1 MKSRE
6 YFKKFSGICNVEDN
20 YDFYSAWLL
29 SKVNELFDWENL
41 PDTIDETVLNTYL
54 FLDGKAVFTKI
65 NDKLYA
71 LDGNYGGKPN
81 QYYLPTEIVIANP
94 ILGSHNLKIDK
105 DCVVMYNTDTDKIF
119 PCGLKQLIHQTATL
133 LADNIVSINCAQLN
147 TRVQS
152 LVVADSTIQKNSA
165 ELVMKD
171 LYSGKPYKVLE
182 DNMIDKIKVN
192 NIGATNSSQ
201 TIQQL
206 IELHQYII
214 GQFFNNIGI
223 KTNFVMKKERLIT
236 DEINCLDDFLAISL
250 DTMLIS
256 RQNAVEKINKLYGTN
271 IKVKLKD
278 YLEPLKQREET
289 PKEEENSSSK
299 EENSNSKET
308 SSSNLETETSE
319 SQEGDKE

>member
-6 YFKKFSGICNVEDN
+6 YFNKFSGICNVEDN
-20 YDFYSAWLL
+20 YNFYSAWLL

-54 FLDGKAVFTKI
+54 FLDGKAIFTKI

-71 LDGNYGGKPN
+71 LDGNLGGKPN
-81 QYYLPTEIVIANP
+81 QYYLPTQAIIANP
-94 ILGSHNLKIDK
+94 ILGSHILEIDK
-105 DCVVMYNTDTDKIF
+105 DCIVMYNTDTDKIF
-119 PCGLKQLIHQTATL
+119 SCGLKQLIHQTATL

-192 NIGATNSSQ
+192 NIGATSSSQ

-256 RQNAVEKINKLYGTN
+256 RQNAVEKINELYGTN

-278 YLEPLKQREET
+278 YLEPLKQREE
-289 PKEEENSSSK
+289 
-299 EENSNSKET
+299 ET
-308 SSSNLETETSE
+308 STSISENEISE
-319 SQEGDKE
+319 SQEESQEGGEK